1 MAPATPRI
9 CVSLVLAS
17 TFVLGGAA
25 DAGTVTGKLDLP
37 AGQSVPVRD
46 PGFLGRVENPH
57 MPVRTEDPTPYL
69 VVVLEGDAASPPS
82 PGQATWNLLGASFEE
97 PLLPVAAG
105 TQVIIRNKGH
115 DAPSLFA
122 VEQPDLIPTGALNPT
137 GSKAFKTKAPGLLTI
152 NDEDAPTLVGQVLVL
167 ASPYFALP
175 DAGGRFEIKDV
186 PAGTWKVKVWYRT
199 GWIERPA
206 ETITV
211 GNHGKVEIKP
221 ALHIPTGF
229 PLAGGK

>member
-1 MAPATPRI
+1 MAFATPRF
-9 CVSLVLAS
+9 CASVVLAS
-17 TFVLGGAA
+17 TFVLGAVA

-37 AGQSVPVRD
+37 AGLPVPVRD
-46 PGFLGRVENPH
+46 AGFLARVENPH

-69 VVVLEGDAASPPS
+69 VVVLEGDAAGAPA
-82 PGQATWNLLGASFEE
+82 PGQVTWNLLGATFAE

-122 VEQPDLIPTGALNPT
+122 VEAPDLIPTGALNPT
-137 GSKAFKTKAPGLLTI
+137 GSKAFKPTAPGLITV
-152 NDEDAPTLVGQVLVL
+152 NDEESPTLVGHVLVL
-167 ASPYFALP
+167 KSPYFALP
-175 DAGGRFEIKDV
+175 DAGGKFEIKDV
-186 PAGTWKVKVWYRT
+186 PAGNWKVKIWYRT

-206 ETITV
+206 ETVTV
-211 GNHGKVEIKP
+211 AAKGKVEIKG